1 MMFDQY
7 DFKKRESAIAIN
19 WKEIEHAAA
28 FPLPED
34 YKYFVENYHEYNGF
48 IGPEFLQLWAYDRLL
63 EYNNGYSITEYLP
76 LTFAIGGNGSGEFL
90 AIKLEGQGSYRI
102 ILSPFIDISK
112 EYHIEIG
119 ASFSDMLVRLI
130 DGKEWFR

>member
-7 DFKKRESAIAIN
+7 DFKKRESPIAIN
-19 WKEIEHAAA
+19 WKEIEQAAA

-48 IGPEFLQLWAYDRLL
+48 IGPEFLQLWAYDHLL
-63 EYNNGYSITEYLP
+63 EYNNRYSIAEYLP
-76 LTFAIGGNGSGEFL
+76 VTFAIGGNGSGEFL
-90 AIKLEGQGSYRI
+90 AIELAGQGNYRI